1 MQGKYFLLV
10 LWTFWDH
17 LWLFLLSSHPGI
29 HQIPF
34 FHSLIN
40 SVIMYQVLHEKL
52 NNISLIYIVLESF
65 QRASTCI
72 ILSLILTMA
81 PEMDDQS
88 FPDEETEAQRGPQ
101 SNRTEEEVSGSSGLP
116 HFWSLVLPEMWV
128 SSGSPIFLFHFS
140 FSQFL
145 PKSKSISACLRFP

>member
-1 MQGKYFLLV
+1 
-10 LWTFWDH
+10 
-17 LWLFLLSSHPGI
+17 
-29 HQIPF
+29 
-34 FHSLIN
+34 
-40 SVIMYQVLHEKL
+40 MYQVLHEKL

-116 HFWSLVLPEMWV
+116 HF
-128 SSGSPIFLFHFS
+128 
-140 FSQFL
+140 
-145 PKSKSISACLRFP
+145 